1 LKNVKKTHYMKPIC
15 KWCGNNLNENSLQM
29 NNEVYCSEA
38 CFKEEKFSLSILGTL
53 FQSSLV
59 PIIVGLIAFWL
70 FLPIMVLYGYY
81 KLDSI
86 EYKIITPYI
95 IISTLLLPIS
105 ILSHNFNFV
114 KNFTLPF
121 RLIQKLSSARALPFL
136 IVFFNYIYVVVYGL
150 RIFVFND
157 IIGGKVQNTDI
168 LGFDFNITTADSLT
182 VLSFLSII
190 IVLKKRN
197 DSEINS
203 NGKIN

>member
-1 LKNVKKTHYMKPIC
+1 MKPIC
-15 KWCGNNLNENSLQM
+15 NWCSNNLNENCLET

-59 PIIVGLIAFWL
+59 PIFVGLTAFWVL
-70 FLPIMVLYGYY
+70 LPIMALYGYY

-95 IISTLLLPIS
+95 IISTLLLPIL

-114 KNFTLPF
+114 KYFTLPF

-136 IVFFNYIYVVVYGL
+136 IVFLNYIYVVVFCL
-150 RIFVFND
+150 RIFVFHD
-157 IIGGKVQNTDI
+157 IIGGKVQNTDV
-168 LGFDFNITTADSLT
+168 LGFDFNITIADSLT

>member
-1 LKNVKKTHYMKPIC
+1 MKPIC
-15 KWCGNNLNENSLQM
+15 NRCSNNLNENCLDI
-29 NNEVYCSEA
+29 NNQVYCSEA

-53 FQSSLV
+53 FQSSL
-59 PIIVGLIAFWL
+59 PSIFFGLIAIWL

-95 IISTLLLPIS
+95 LITTLLLPIL

-114 KNFTLPF
+114 KYFTLPF
-121 RLIQKLSSARALPFL
+121 GLIQKLSSASALPFL
-136 IVFFNYIYVVVYGL
+136 IVFLNYIYVVVFCL
-150 RIFVFND
+150 RIFVFHD
-157 IIGGKVQNTDI
+157 IIGGKVQNTDF
-168 LGFDFNITTADSLT
+168 LGFDFNITIADSLT

-203 NGKIN
+203 NGKIK

>member
-1 LKNVKKTHYMKPIC
+1 MKPIC
-15 KWCGNNLNENSLQM
+15 NWCSNNLKENCLET

-53 FQSSLV
+53 FQSSL
-59 PIIVGLIAFWL
+59 PSIFFGLIAIWVFI
-70 FLPIMVLYGYY
+70 PIMVLYGYY

-95 IISTLLLPIS
+95 IISTLLLPIL

-114 KNFTLPF
+114 KYVTLPS

-136 IVFFNYIYVVVYGL
+136 IVFLNYIYVVVFCL
-150 RIFVFND
+150 RIFVFHD

-168 LGFDFNITTADSLT
+168 SGFDFNITIANSLI

-203 NGKIN
+203 NGKSN